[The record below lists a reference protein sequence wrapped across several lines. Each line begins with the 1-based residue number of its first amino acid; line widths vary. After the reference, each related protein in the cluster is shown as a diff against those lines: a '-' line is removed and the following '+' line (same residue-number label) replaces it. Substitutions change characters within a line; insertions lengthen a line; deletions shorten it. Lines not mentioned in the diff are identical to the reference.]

1 MCVSIFGVSNT
12 DPAEY
17 PKRHVETLH
26 VNRTPLSRDE
36 KEEQM
41 HWAVQQHIHYSSA
54 QSTYQM
60 VKQIHVAINTPTIAL
75 SLVFFRWIASMIRLT
90 AGRFPAQNTTI
101 PPSNPAE
108 SADQQRVKSAAGR
121 IT

>member
-1 MCVSIFGVSNT
+1 
-12 DPAEY
+12 
-17 PKRHVETLH
+17 
-26 VNRTPLSRDE
+26 
-36 KEEQM
+36 M

-90 AGRFPAQNTTI
+90 AGRFPAQTTKDSTVK
-101 PPSNPAE
+101 PRRTGQSAE
-108 SADQQRVKSAAGR
+108 QSSPGLGR
-121 IT
+121 TT